1 MRMREIANVYV
12 VTYRRSIGPSN
23 SRRRT
28 GQVLPSGPWRRG
40 SLPAPVPVFTTTSSN
55 RPIYDN
61 FTPAVAANNPN
72 EEYLVLGGV
81 SVFEA
86 QAHWFTQQLD
96 NLAQTIHPPDPH
108 GVEFHASEIFGRRN
122 HPWRGM
128 GRDEAQGVIKAVL
141 TILRNSY
148 DSARVFACAVH
159 KASYPDRDP
168 MELAFEDLCSRF
180 DMYLNRLRGAGD
192 RQRGLI
198 ILDESAHMTTLQRMA
213 REFRT
218 LGTRWGAI
226 RNLADTP
233 LFIDSRASRL
243 VQVADHVAYA
253 VFRRYNAHDAN
264 YMDIMSTKFDTV
276 DGVLHGLSHKQRHD
290 PRVVRDGVG
299 VVRLTSGGR
308 SCVLPVDGV
317 AKRRSRLVRR
327 ERRNSGRGD
336 GDALSG
342 ARVRSPQ
349 RVRRRVALDRFA
361 WCTTGSGHRDV
372 LGRASAR
379 KQTREAAPLIGSSV

>member
-1 MRMREIANVYV
+1 MHLLY
-12 VTYRRSIGPSN
+12 
-23 SRRRT
+23 
-28 GQVLPSGPWRRG
+28 LDDSG
-40 SLPAPVPVFTTTSSN
+40 SA
-55 RPIYDN
+55 D
-61 FTPAVAANNPN
+61 NPN

-96 NLAQTIHPPDPH
+96 NLAQTIDPSDPH

-128 GRDEAQGVIKAVL
+128 DRDEAQGIIKAVL
-141 TILRNSY
+141 TILRDSY

-192 RQRGLI
+192 RQRGLL

-218 LGTRWGAI
+218 LGTRWGVI

-253 VFRRYNAHDAN
+253 VFRRYNARDAN
-264 YMDIMSTKFDTV
+264 YMDIMSAKFDTV

-290 PRVVRDGVG
+290 ARCMCIACLSR
-299 VVRLTSGGR
+299 RSGG
-308 SCVLPVDGV
+308 
-317 AKRRSRLVRR
+317 
-327 ERRNSGRGD
+327 
-336 GDALSG
+336 
-342 ARVRSPQ
+342 
-349 RVRRRVALDRFA
+349 
-361 WCTTGSGHRDV
+361 
-372 LGRASAR
+372 
-379 KQTREAAPLIGSSV
+379 